1 MVDSQRLRDGAWL
14 LFLVGGACAIFVI
27 DPWHGPIVLA
37 LSASHGIDAGDLPGL
52 ALLALALGAAHR
64 LTRGIGT
71 SRRGS
76 ARRWAGAASAVVLGV
91 LLLAAVLPAPAQRP
105 SLPAAGGTF
114 DGATGH
120 ADSEQ
125 AVPARRWSHLAMTY
139 DGTTVKLFIDGD
151 EVATRPTTGRILT
164 TADPLWI
171 GGSRPYGEHFRGRID
186 EVRIY
191 DRALDRNQ
199 LRSEMTT
206 PVGRRTRPSMQGL
219 IAAWGF
225 DRGSGSWA
233 ADASGTG
240 NRGRLIGATWVAG
253 GRFGEALRF
262 DGAGALVRVPPSRSL
277 DLSGA
282 MTISAWVRPVRPESG
297 WRTIVHRQTDA
308 YFLMAGGAP
317 TIVGASDHARLG
329 LVIAAAL
336 CFCLALL
343 LGRARWLD
351 VSASWWPPIALFLA
365 GSAFDVWLE
374 TPGTVIGP
382 CLVAIWYAFAA
393 RGRVAAM
400 TMFELAALLGGV
412 TIVALAGQT
421 GDDLARD
428 GGAVVRSVGLGL
440 VFVVGGLLAAR
451 PGARQAG

>member
-52 ALLALALGAAHR
+52 ALLAHAIGAAHR

-76 ARRWAGAASAVVLGV
+76 AGRWAGAASAVVLGV

-151 EVATRPTTGRILT
+151 EVATRLTTGRILT

>member
-76 ARRWAGAASAVVLGV
+76 AGGWAGAASAVVLGV

-125 AVPARRWSHLAMTY
+125 AVPARRWAHLAMTY

>member
-1 MVDSQRLRDGAWL
+1 M
-14 LFLVGGACAIFVI
+14 
-27 DPWHGPIVLA
+27 
-37 LSASHGIDAGDLPGL
+37 
-52 ALLALALGAAHR
+52 LALALGAAHR
-64 LTRGIGT
+64 LTRGVGT
-71 SRRGS
+71 NWRES
-76 ARRWAGAASAVVLGV
+76 ARRWAAAASAVALGG
-91 LLLAAVLPAPAQRP
+91 LLLAAVLPGPAVRP

-151 EVATRPTTGRILT
+151 EVATRPTTGSILT

-171 GGSRPYGEHFRGRID
+171 GGSRPYGEYFQGLID

-199 LRSEMTT
+199 LRSEMAT
-206 PVGRRTRPSMQGL
+206 PVGRRTGPSMQSL

-225 DRGSGSWA
+225 DRGSGSRA

-240 NRGRLIGATWVAG
+240 NRGKLIGATWAAR
-253 GRFGEALRF
+253 GRFGEAMRF
-262 DGAGALVRVPPSRSL
+262 DGAGALVRVPASRSL
-277 DLSGA
+277 DLSNA
-282 MTISAWVRPVRPESG
+282 MTMSAWVRPVRPESG
-297 WRTIVHRQTDA
+297 WRTVVHRQTDA

-317 TIVGASDHARLG
+317 TIAGASDHARLG

-343 LGRARWLD
+343 LGHARWLD
-351 VSASWWPPIALFLA
+351 VSASWWPPMALFLA

-374 TPGTVIGP
+374 TPGHRDRAV
-382 CLVAIWYAFAA
+382 
-393 RGRVAAM
+393 
-400 TMFELAALLGGV
+400 LGGDLV
-412 TIVALAGQT
+412 RVRRPGPGRCDDDVRTRRAAGR
-421 GDDLARD
+421 GDGRGSRRPSRPRL
-428 GGAVVRSVGLGL
+428 RSRRRRRRTLGR
-440 VFVVGGLLAAR
+440 AR
-451 PGARQAG
+451 PGFRCRRPARRAPRRTSGRLTTQPRAWG